1 MRIITAIF
9 VLIVFTLLKILI
21 TKNNVSIFK
30 KAPNLNWSGAFY
42 TLYDYHFFYIQN

>member
-30 KAPNLNWSGAFY
+30 KAPNLNWSGAFLIDPMNKANQY
-42 TLYDYHFFYIQN
+42 KH